1 MENRRKSKRG
11 AANESNED
19 EEMAKSRKKHK
30 EVFIYVMKE
39 LLTKASK
46 KFLKFFRIRPAI
58 RFKYDSKNKENK
70 ETKQQKQ
77 DKDSSCKSAMIYMLQ
92 YIIYACI
99 IKLNIFLIYDALTLS
114 KQDQS
119 SFILLWLTPDDFT

>member
-1 MENRRKSKRG
+1 MANRRMSKRG
-11 AANESNED
+11 HANESNED
-19 EEMAKSRKKHK
+19 EEIGNGRKKHM
-30 EVFIYVMKE
+30 EVFKYVMME
-39 LLTKASK
+39 LLTKASNV
-46 KFLKFFRIRPAI
+46 LNFFRTRPETQS
-58 RFKYDSKNKENK
+58 KYDSKNKENK

-99 IKLNIFLIYDALTLS
+99 ITLNIFLMYDALTPS
-114 KQDQS
+114 EQDQS